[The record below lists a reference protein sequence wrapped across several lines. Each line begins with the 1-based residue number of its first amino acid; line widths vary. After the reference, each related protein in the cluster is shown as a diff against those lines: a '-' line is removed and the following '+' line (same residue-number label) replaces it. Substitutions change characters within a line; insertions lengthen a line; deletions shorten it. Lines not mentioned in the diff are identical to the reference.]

1 MVIKDRKKDLIIVS
15 GFNVFPR
22 EIEDV
27 TAECPGVADVC
38 VIGIPHPRR
47 GECPAAFVQPKVGAD
62 LTEAALEAWCEEKL
76 SRYKLPKKFFLVQE
90 VPKTK
95 NRKPDR
101 KRLRSV
107 YEAMSEEARR
117 FPEKT

>member
-1 MVIKDRKKDLIIVS
+1 MVRNGWLYTGDIGYIDEEGYLVIKDRKKDLIIVS

-27 TAECPGVADVC
+27 IAECPGVADVC

-62 LTEAALEAWCEEKL
+62 LTEAALEAWCEEIVE
-76 SRYKLPKKFFLVQE
+76 R
-90 VPKTK
+90 
-95 NRKPDR
+95 
-101 KRLRSV
+101 
-107 YEAMSEEARR
+107 ARR
-117 FPEKT
+117 AREGTIQHHGHHHH